1 MVIGAAGAL
10 LSALLGAGSTAGL
23 AAPALQVSQV
33 SDLTD
38 GQQITVAGTGFR
50 PGLQSVAVGLCR
62 EGYTNG
68 LKDCDL
74 GGGATFVNIDAKGRF
89 SGVRLKARAKFHGI
103 DCTARQCVIGVAPLP
118 TSNPPAVV
126 SANTAIVRVGFKGAA
141 IKGGATPSPT
151 ATTAGPSADDG
162 GPSTVLWAVTAGA
175 VVVGGATI
183 AAWQR
188 RR

>member
-1 MVIGAAGAL
+1 MIGLTVAAIVG
-10 LSALLGAGSTAGL
+10 AGL

-33 SDLTD
+33 ADLTD

-50 PGLQSVAVGLCR
+50 PGLKAVAVGICR

-74 GGGATFVNIDAKGRF
+74 GGGATFVNIDSKGGF
-89 SGVRLKARAKFHGI
+89 SGVRLKARPKFNGI

-118 TSNPPAVV
+118 TTSPPAIVN
-126 SANTAIVRVGFKGAA
+126 ANTAIVRVGFKGSAFQG
-141 IKGGATPSPT
+141 GGAPTPI
-151 ATTAGPSADDG
+151 ATSASSAGTG

-175 VVVGGATI
+175 LVLGGATI
-183 AAWQR
+183 AAHQR
-188 RR
+188 RK

>member
-1 MVIGAAGAL
+1 MVIGTVAAALVAAG
-10 LSALLGAGSTAGL
+10 LGAGTAG
-23 AAPALQVSQV
+23 PALQVSQV
-33 SDLTD
+33 ADLAE
-38 GQQITVAGTGFR
+38 GQQITVAGSGYR

-89 SGVRLKARAKFHGI
+89 SGVRLKARSKFNGI
-103 DCTARQCVIGVAPLP
+103 DCTARQCVIGAAPLP

-126 SANTAIVRVGFKGAA
+126 NANTAVVRVGFKGSTFT
-141 IKGGATPSPT
+141 GGTTPAPA
-151 ATTAGPSADDG
+151 ATTAAPSGGGG

-183 AAWQR
+183 AARQR